1 MAGKADPGF
10 IWRRRR
16 KPVNDIMTKINANER
31 MVGLGAII
39 VIIASLFGIF
49 TLYFG
54 GFFGLPCAV
63 IALVVIFLKYSPN
76 TKIDWPIPVPLI
88 LVILGGLATLSAAFG
103 MLFGLLELLTIF
115 AFGANVIW
123 LFLHFILS
131 AAVLV
136 GAGMMFFGGYKEY
149 QTKPV

>member
-1 MAGKADPGF
+1 MEKEA
-10 IWRRRR
+10 
-16 KPVNDIMTKINANER
+16 KPVNDIMAKINANER

-49 TLYFG
+49 TFYFG

-63 IALVVIFLKYSPN
+63 IALVVLFLKYSPN

-88 LVILGGLATLSAAFG
+88 LVILGGLAALSAAFG
-103 MLFGLLELLTIF
+103 LLFALLGLVVIAL
-115 AFGANVIW
+115 GDNVIW
-123 LFLHFILS
+123 AFLHLIFS
-131 AAVLV
+131 AAVMA

>member
-1 MAGKADPGF
+1 MEKET
-10 IWRRRR
+10 
-16 KPVNDIMTKINANER
+16 KPVNDIMAKINANER

-39 VIIASLFGIF
+39 VIVASLFGIF

-103 MLFGLLELLTIF
+103 MLFGLLDLAFI

-149 QTKPV
+149 QTKPA